1 MPPPQPK
8 PVLPPSPVP
17 RWPAVAA
24 VLAVGFLNLALPETL
39 SPGPRWLL
47 LVLLAVL
54 LVPTTLARRYSY
66 PRVNNVLGHLL
77 SSLITLFLIWSVAM
91 LIRRLPLHEEPPSVL
106 LRSAALL
113 WLTNLLV
120 FASWYWR
127 LDAGGPHARDLR
139 PGHSQGAFLFPQ
151 MTRPPEENPGWS
163 PHFLDYLFLAFNTST
178 AFSPTDTAILTR
190 WAKALVMVQS
200 CISLTVLAI
209 LAARAVNIL

>member
-1 MPPPQPK
+1 MPPPITR
-8 PVLPPSPVP
+8 PPLTPEP

-24 VLAVGFLNLALPETL
+24 VLAVGFLAFALPEPL

-47 LVLLAVL
+47 LLLLVIL
-54 LVPTTLARRYSY
+54 LVPTILARRFSY
-66 PRVNNVLGHLL
+66 PRVNNILGHLL

-91 LIRRLPLHEEPPSVL
+91 LIRRLPLHQEPPAEL

-113 WLTNLLV
+113 WITNILV

-127 LDAGGPHARDLR
+127 LDAGGPRARDLR
-139 PGHSQGAFLFPQ
+139 PGHKQGAFLFPQ
-151 MTRPPEENPGWS
+151 MTRPQEENPGWS

-178 AFSPTDTAILTR
+178 AFSPSDTAILTR
-190 WAKALVMVQS
+190 WAKALVMIQS

>member
-1 MPPPQPK
+1 MHPVPLK
-8 PVLPPSPVP
+8 PALPPTPVP

-24 VLAVGFLNLALPETL
+24 VLAVGVLNLALPEPL

-47 LVLLAVL
+47 LLLVAIL
-54 LVPTTLARRYSY
+54 LVPTILARRSY
-66 PRVNNVLGHLL
+66 PRVNNVFGHIL
-77 SSLITLFLIWSVAM
+77 SSLITLFLIGSVAM
-91 LIRRLPLHEEPPSVL
+91 LIRRLPLHQEPPAVL
-106 LRSAALL
+106 LRTAALL
-113 WLTNLLV
+113 WLTNILV

-127 LDAGGPHARDLR
+127 LDAGGPHARDQVR
-139 PGHSQGAFLFPQ
+139 GHKQGAFLFPQ

-190 WAKALVMVQS
+190 WAKALVMIQS